1 MQPEQEGGD
10 DAEVAS
16 PAADGPEEVGI
27 LVRAGAYLL
36 AARENDVGF
45 EQVVDRKP
53 AFAGQMAEAAAQGEA
68 THPRRGDDPTRRREP
83 VLVRGSVHVA
93 PGRAATDPNRAR
105 LRIDLDVAHQREI
118 DHDTVVAGSQPSAV
132 VAAAADRKR
141 QVVVASE
148 PHGRHNVIGV
158 RTARDQRRPS
168 VDHGVEDVARFAVL
182 GILWPDQRAIELGQ
196 LFTCR
201 ACGCGP
207 SAHSVLL
214 IRVCCCREARGRG
227 PLVR

>member
-83 VLVRGSVHVA
+83 VL
-93 PGRAATDPNRAR
+93 AAFGHERND
-105 LRIDLDVAHQREI
+105 D
-118 DHDTVVAGSQPSAV
+118 
-132 VAAAADRKR
+132 
-141 QVVVASE
+141 
-148 PHGRHNVIGV
+148 
-158 RTARDQRRPS
+158 RRP
-168 VDHGVEDVARFAVL
+168 
-182 GILWPDQRAIELGQ
+182 
-196 LFTCR
+196 
-201 ACGCGP
+201 
-207 SAHSVLL
+207 LL
-214 IRVCCCREARGRG
+214 DSRPFSTLYRDC
-227 PLVR
+227 